1 MNDSNFEELL
11 KSPYSNREPDDP
23 DAIPWK
29 PPVMAAI
36 IGALLMATFIIYSIA
51 TAPDD
56 LTAST
61 TTSSASGAVAV
72 EATGFPRGYVAVSDD
87 VAMRIDVMH
96 ADSNSTTLFVSSVTE
111 GGVDAESSSA
121 VDVASWTVRSN
132 GSEPSLQYQHSSR
145 TSLGRITIDLS
156 PVSDPHNAVA
166 IATLPG
172 TIESVEDVLTL
183 PPHTPST
190 VTNHRIAVG
199 DSVVVVDELDI
210 GNGYGSMRWHLE
222 GGLAAK
228 VDVLVVFDGVQF
240 PLVLLTHYNNDPELS
255 VGFRGIPPPW
265 NPQGEATLLRDGEP
279 LSAAN
284 VATGITVTFD
294 VSVVSRAGAEI
305 EIPIRDV
312 IQD

>member
-87 VAMRIDVMH
+87 VAMRIDVMR

-111 GGVDAESSSA
+111 AGVDADSSSA
-121 VDVASWTVRSN
+121 VDVASWAVRSN
-132 GSEPSLQYQHSSR
+132 SSEPSLQYQHSSR

-156 PVSDPHNAVA
+156 PVSDPQNAVA

-183 PPHTPST
+183 SPHTPRT

-210 GNGYGSMRWHLE
+210 GNGYGSITTEIVDMPPFYFAEDYHQQYLAKNPAGYCGL
-222 GGLAAK
+222 GGT
-228 VDVLVVFDGVQF
+228 GVSC
-240 PLVLLTHYNNDPELS
+240 PI
-255 VGFRGIPPPW
+255 G
-265 NPQGEATLLRDGEP
+265 
-279 LSAAN
+279 
-284 VATGITVTFD
+284 
-294 VSVVSRAGAEI
+294 AGAEA
-305 EIPIRDV
+305 
-312 IQD
+312 